1 MKKLAILVFL
11 LVLVLTGC
19 SLPDLNILGNQGE
32 MEVIEPEEA
41 RNVARRFVND
51 YLVDP
56 ASPASIGEIKE
67 VSGLYQMMV
76 TMENGG
82 QADLYMTKDGKY
94 YFTQAIDAV
103 KTREAAQSIQPA
115 PATDQVSIEILEG
128 GTGEV
133 AVTATSTV
141 TVDYQ
146 GWLADG
152 TLFDSSIQRGE
163 PMTVQLGQGGTI
175 PGWEQGM
182 IGMKVGE
189 KRRIVIP
196 PAFAYGAEGVE
207 GVIPANAT
215 LTFEVELLSV
225 E

>member
-1 MKKLAILVFL
+1 MKKLTILVFL
-11 LVLVLTGC
+11 LILVLTGC
-19 SLPDLNILGNQGE
+19 SLPDLNILGNKGM

-41 RNVARRFVND
+41 KNVARRFVND

-67 VSGLYQMMV
+67 ISGLYQMMV

-103 KTREAAQSIQPA
+103 KTRQAAQSIQPS
-115 PATDQVSIEILEG
+115 TDQVSIEILEE
-128 GTGEV
+128 GTGE
-133 AVTATSTV
+133 AEVTASSMV

-163 PMTVQLGQGGTI
+163 PMSVQLGQGGTI

-182 IGMKVGE
+182 LGMKVGE
-189 KRRIVIP
+189 KRRVVIP
-196 PAFAYGAEGVE
+196 PAFAYGAEGVA
-207 GVIPANAT
+207 GIIPANAT
-215 LTFEVELLSV
+215 LTFEIELLSV